1 MKNGTILSVFL
12 SILFIE
18 TALKAQDNNDYLK
31 QLEQVYGNEEYF
43 KMQEKFDSHQQSLAR
58 HKEEERKSR
67 NLMLLISIAVGI
79 IPAAVVVYRVIAGKI
94 KPAGPGAIA
103 KASFILVLG
112 GAALGAA
119 NYLLLW
125 MRHKGYQSLL
135 IYIFLLFLIA
145 GAIYLY
151 TKKTN

>member
-43 KMQEKFDSHQQSLAR
+43 KMQEKFDSHQQSL
-58 HKEEERKSR
+58 
-67 NLMLLISIAVGI
+67 
-79 IPAAVVVYRVIAGKI
+79 
-94 KPAGPGAIA
+94 
-103 KASFILVLG
+103 
-112 GAALGAA
+112 
-119 NYLLLW
+119 
-125 MRHKGYQSLL
+125 L